1 MARHVWMIEKQE
13 TGDYQDKNIVG
24 LYGTLD
30 KCAKAFAEEVN
41 IELRNAA
48 DRNIR
53 WGRYT
58 AENLNGHMSK
68 DRRNPDDMIHHG
80 EDNGWMTAYA
90 IKRITHQIELGHFSS
105 PENKHLSGLSIAIK
119 NVPQVKINAVKSE
132 LQAHEHVYFTIDNS
146 NCDYITAYKVEVN

>member
-13 TGDYQDKNIVG
+13 TGDYQEKNIVG

-41 IELRNAA
+41 YELREAA

-53 WGRYT
+53 WGRHT
-58 AENLNGHMSK
+58 TMNLDGYMSK
-68 DRRNPDDMIHHG
+68 CRHNPDDMIHHG
-80 EDNGWMTAYA
+80 DGNGWMTAYA
-90 IKRITHQIELGHFSS
+90 IKRTTHDIQLGHYSS
-105 PENKHLSGLSIAIK
+105 PEKKHLSGLSITIK

-132 LQAHEHVYFTIDNS
+132 LQAHEHVCFTIDNS
-146 NCDYITAYKVEVN
+146 NYDYITAMKVEVI

>member
-13 TGDYQDKNIVG
+13 TGDYQEKNIVG

-41 IELRNAA
+41 SELRGAA

-53 WGRYT
+53 WGRHT
-58 AENLNGHMSK
+58 AKNLNGHMSK
-68 DRRNPDDMIHHG
+68 DRFNPDEMISQCS
-80 EDNGWMTAYA
+80 DNDWMTAYA
-90 IKRITHQIELGHFSS
+90 IKRTTHDIQLGHYSS
-105 PENKHLSGLSIAIK
+105 PENKHLSRMGITIK

-132 LQAHEHVYFTIDNS
+132 LQEYDCVTFSISDHRS
-146 NCDYITAYKVEVN
+146 DYITAYKIEVN